1 MANSENRKLALKRLI
16 NASGNSVADFCRSHD
31 LDPSYISQLLNG
43 HRNIGE
49 KAARKIEEKAG
60 LETGFLDVI
69 SEETGI

>member
-1 MANSENRKLALKRLI
+1 MLKKI

-49 KAARKIEEKAG
+49 KAARKIEALRG
-60 LETGFLDVI
+60 N
-69 SEETGI
+69 SPH